1 MPPTDPAPE
10 PALPASVDPVDPPA
24 SVDPVDP
31 PASVDPVDP
40 PADQPPVSMA
50 PPRRSR
56 LRRWVRRLLLLGLV
70 AGVGCAAVVV
80 ASVVYVDRAARGHV
94 FAADAVPAAPV
105 ALVLGAQVYEPGDRP
120 SPFLQ
125 ARLELARRLYVAGTV
140 KVILVS
146 GDNGRPDY
154 NEPGGMVAWLSA
166 HGVPA
171 AKVVPDY
178 AGFDTYDSCARAK
191 LVFGVT
197 RLIVV
202 TQSYHIRRAVSLCR
216 HLGIDADGVGD
227 DSVRDRWVSWW
238 RATTREQGACVK
250 AVGDLT
256 MRRDPVFLGPH
267 EPGVDRALQS

>member
-1 MPPTDPAPE
+1 VIADPAPDDDTATTRSAAQQAGRDHDKQASAA
-10 PALPASVDPVDPPA
+10 PAPR
-24 SVDPVDP
+24 
-31 PASVDPVDP
+31 
-40 PADQPPVSMA
+40 
-50 PPRRSR
+50 RRSR
-56 LRRWVRRLLLLGLV
+56 LRRWCRRLLLLGLV
-70 AGVGCAAVVV
+70 AAVAGAAVVV

-94 FAADAVPAAPV
+94 YSADAVPAAPV
-105 ALVLGAQVYEPGDRP
+105 ALVLGAQVYEPGDVP
-120 SPFLQ
+120 SPFLA
-125 ARLELARRLYVAGTV
+125 ARLELARRLFAAGTV
-140 KVILVS
+140 RAILVS
-146 GDNGRPDY
+146 GDNSRPDY
-154 NEPGGMVAWLSA
+154 NEPGGMVSWLTA

-191 LVFGVT
+191 LIFGVT

-227 DSVRDRWVSWW
+227 DSVRDRYVSWW
-238 RATTREQGACVK
+238 RATIREQGACVK